1 MIQRIQTIWL
11 LLAAVCALLTLKVSF
26 FSGNKMANNQKH
38 FESLTV
44 ISGNLLLLILSV
56 TVAVAALVII
66 FLYKDR
72 KMQLKITLAVI
83 ALSIGNIALFVAATD
98 NFVQGEGSYDITAPV
113 VFAVPVLLILAAR
126 GIYKDEKLVKSVDRL
141 R

>member
-11 LLAAVCALLTLKVSF
+11 LLASTCSFLTLKLSF
-26 FSGNKMANNQKH
+26 YSGNKLINNQKEFLH
-38 FESLTV
+38 VTASENILLT
-44 ISGNLLLLILSV
+44 ILSV
-56 TVAVAALVII
+56 AVGITSLVLI

-72 KMQLKITLAVI
+72 KMQLRITLVALLVSIGVI
-83 ALSIGNIALFVAATD
+83 ALYFSAINNYIEGRIDLTSIF
-98 NFVQGEGSYDITAPV
+98 
-113 VFAVPVLLILAAR
+113 VFAIPVFILMAAR